1 MIILPLL
8 VMGVTTVWFWVGGVR
23 DLVRLFRR
31 LKTVRRNDLDDGMVV
46 GHRNLD
52 EVDLPDRKH

>member
-1 MIILPLL
+1 MCSQRPLIL
-8 VMGVTTVWFWVGGVR
+8 TRQGGQA
-23 DLVRLFRR
+23 FS
-31 LKTVRRNDLDDGMVV
+31 TSVV